1 MLVNR
6 AVTNHSQR
14 VHDLT
19 ALITLVI
26 FLAILVNIDLQPLR
40 KGINYRRTY
49 TMKSTRYLVSATA
62 ELATGMKHR
71 KYDFYGRKSCFFLDS
86 NWDSTSIINNSN
98 RIVGIDDHIDLCTIS
113 SQSLVNGVV
122 NDLIYQM
129 METSG

>member
-1 MLVNR
+1 MLVSR

-49 TMKSTRYLVSATA
+49 TMKSTRYLVS
-62 ELATGMKHR
+62 R
-71 KYDFYGRKSCFFLDS
+71 C
-86 NWDSTSIINNSN
+86 
-98 RIVGIDDHIDLCTIS
+98 V
-113 SQSLVNGVV
+113 
-122 NDLIYQM
+122 
-129 METSG
+129 